1 MAVAAHLLAVF
12 LAATAATAPLPFR
25 LEPGRTEISF
35 GYRIGFVHATGRIT
49 HAEGEG
55 VFDPAHLDNSAISVR
70 IDMTSLTTG
79 NGMYDAILHG
89 QDYFDVAR
97 YPGATFKS
105 TRITAAGAGAAAV
118 DGQLTL
124 HGVTRPV
131 RLSAVYSEVAGPR
144 HGLAMSISGTVRR
157 SDFGIGQDG
166 FWIGD
171 EIPLKI
177 SSAAVE
183 DR

>member
-1 MAVAAHLLAVF
+1 MTAAAHLFALLLV
-12 LAATAATAPLPFR
+12 ATAAAPSPFR
-25 LEPGRTEISF
+25 LEPDRTAITF

-55 VFDPAHLDNSAISVR
+55 VFDPADLGNSAISVR

-97 YPGATFKS
+97 YPGATFRS
-105 TRITAAGAGAAAV
+105 THITSTGSGTAAV

-131 RLSAVYSEVAGPR
+131 RLAATYSEVAAPT
-144 HGLAMSISGTVRR
+144 HGLVMSISGSVRR
-157 SDFGIGQDG
+157 SDFGIGRDG